1 MSSMMENK
9 QLIHVATEIV
19 VLIGVSFYFNQKI
32 KRLTSQFDDLTQRV
46 SEQDDIIQKHEA
58 IIKKLVDTINGMQ
71 QQRPTQSV
79 FKQAPPVQQTPK
91 PNPKKSPPPPSKPPS
106 TPPSTPPQPPLR
118 HEEIPLHD
126 IEQEKF
132 PIKITFAT
140 TPHIDEISDAGTPDD
155 LDSEILHELEE
166 LED

>member
-32 KRLTSQFDDLTQRV
+32 KRLTSQFDDLTQRI

-71 QQRPTQSV
+71 QQSPTKPV

-91 PNPKKSPPPPSKPPS
+91 PNPKRSPPPPS
-106 TPPSTPPQPPLR
+106 TPPSTPPQPPR
-118 HEEIPLHD
+118 RDEEIPLHD
-126 IEQEKF
+126 IEREQF

-140 TPHIDEISDAGTPDD
+140 TPHIDEISDD
-155 LDSEILHELEE
+155 LDAEILHELEE